1 MWQARS
7 ENTDIPTLL
16 IPAIRVADS
25 GFYLCVA
32 TSPTGTA
39 QARIQ
44 VVVLSGMGSPSRAGI
59 MGKGEPR
66 LRHAYS
72 AVATASGA
80 SSVPVRIESSS
91 PSVTEGQTLD
101 LNCAVMGLTYTQVT
115 WYKRGGSL
123 PPHAQ
128 VGGFSNLGL
137 GLWDRDTGWEWKEAA
152 GSGDRSGR
160 GLCASAAKPS
170 CAVRQ
175 DNSFPPGSQPS
186 MNGSE

>member
-44 VVVLSGMGSPSRAGI
+44 VVVLSGTGSPSRAGI

-66 LRHAYS
+66 LSETCLLRCGYS
-72 AVATASGA
+72 FRCQLGA
-80 SSVPVRIESSS
+80 SQDRILI
-91 PSVTEGQTLD
+91 TI
-101 LNCAVMGLTYTQVT
+101 
-115 WYKRGGSL
+115 R
-123 PPHAQ
+123 
-128 VGGFSNLGL
+128 
-137 GLWDRDTGWEWKEAA
+137 DRRTD
-152 GSGDRSGR
+152 
-160 GLCASAAKPS
+160 P
-170 CAVRQ
+170 
-175 DNSFPPGSQPS
+175 
-186 MNGSE
+186 